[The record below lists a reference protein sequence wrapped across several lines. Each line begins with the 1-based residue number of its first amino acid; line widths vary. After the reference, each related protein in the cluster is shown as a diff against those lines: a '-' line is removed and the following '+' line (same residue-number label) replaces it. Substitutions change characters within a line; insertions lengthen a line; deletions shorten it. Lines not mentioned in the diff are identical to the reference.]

1 MEAIMAENSMKL
13 VLGALLFLC
22 AVQDILRKKIYL
34 WVIGVGAI
42 TTLLFLPFC
51 AKLPILDRIG
61 GLIIGLCI
69 IILSIITAGKIGTGD
84 GALLCITGLGLGF
97 WRNLELFGA
106 ALFLAATVS
115 IILLIFRLA
124 DRRRSIPF
132 VPFLFAGYL
141 ILMITV

>member
-34 WVIGVGAI
+34 WIIGVGAF

-51 AKLPILDRIG
+51 ANLPILDRIG

-132 VPFLFAGYL
+132 VPFVFAGYL

>member
-1 MEAIMAENSMKL
+1 MEITMAENSMKL
-13 VLGALLFLC
+13 VLGTLLFLC

-34 WVIGVGAI
+34 WMIGAGAI
-42 TTLLFLPFC
+42 ATLLCLPYC
-51 AKLPILDRIG
+51 TKLPMLDRIG

-69 IILSIITAGKIGTGD
+69 ILLSMITAGKIGTGD

-106 ALFLAATVS
+106 ALFLAAAVS

-141 ILMITV
+141 ILIITV